1 MATTLTQPKVRR
13 NETANYY
20 IPNVNLDEVIGKLK
34 RREKDVGRYHEI
46 MQMKDSPEKREFQRK
61 FDAFYRVRRN
71 EMWRAEY
78 FRLMQNFMKRSEPS
92 FGEIL
97 LRLQQ
102 STGQIEASFA
112 SKMLAT
118 INADMPI
125 WDKNVLA
132 ALRLRLTG
140 KTLELKMSNA
150 VVLYDNICQWY
161 KTFLQTAHAEEMIRR
176 FDQAFPTYSA
186 FSATKKID
194 FILWANEQK

>member
-1 MATTLTQPKVRR
+1 MARLHNNLTY
-13 NETANYY
+13 NAENIY
-20 IPNVNLDEVIGKLK
+20 IPNINLDEAMEKLK

-71 EMWRAEY
+71 EMWREEY
-78 FRLMQNFMKRSEPS
+78 FRLMSIYMKRPEPS
-92 FGEIL
+92 VGEIL

-102 STGQIEASFA
+102 STGQTEASFA

-132 ALRLRLTG
+132 TLNLRLTG

-150 VVLYDNICQWY
+150 VVLYDRIFQWY
-161 KTFLQTAHAEEMIRR
+161 KTFLQTSHAEKMIRR
-176 FDQAFPTYSA
+176 FDQEFPAYRA

-194 FILWANEQK
+194 FVLWANGQK

>member
-1 MATTLTQPKVRR
+1 MARLQKNLAYNADNT
-13 NETANYY
+13 Y
-20 IPNVNLDEVIGKLK
+20 IPNVNLDEAMEKLK
-34 RREKDVGRYHEI
+34 RRGKDVGRYYEI
-46 MQMKDSPEKREFQRK
+46 MLMADTPEKREFQRK
-61 FDAFYRVRRN
+61 YDAFYRVRRN
-71 EMWRAEY
+71 EMWRTEY
-78 FRLMQNFMKRSEPS
+78 FRLMRYFMNRAEPS

-125 WDKNVLA
+125 WDKNVLVS
-132 ALRLRLTG
+132 LKLRLTG

-150 VVLYDNICQWY
+150 VVLYDKICQWY
-161 KTFLQTAHAEEMIRR
+161 KTFLQTDHAEEMIRR
-176 FDQAFPTYSA
+176 FDQEFPAYRS

-194 FILWANEQK
+194 FVLWANEQK

>member
-1 MATTLTQPKVRR
+1 MARHRK
-13 NETANYY
+13 ETALVNNAEQYFV
-20 IPNVNLDEVIGKLK
+20 PNVNVDDAMEKLK
-34 RREKDVGRYHEI
+34 KREKDIGRYSEI
-46 MQMKDSPEKREFQRK
+46 MQLAVSPEEREFQRK
-61 FDAFYRVRRN
+61 YDAFYRVRRN

-78 FRLMQNFMKRSEPS
+78 FRLMSTYMKRLEPS

-132 ALRLRLTG
+132 ALNLRLSG

-150 VVLYDNICQWY
+150 VVLYDQICQWY
-161 KTFLQTAHAEEMIRR
+161 KTFLQTDLAEEMIRR
-176 FDQAFPTYSA
+176 FDQEFPLYRA

-194 FILWANEQK
+194 FILWANEQ

>member
-1 MATTLTQPKVRR
+1 MAILQKETTLAYDA
-13 NETANYY
+13 ENYY
-20 IPNVNLDEVIGKLK
+20 IPNVNLDKAIEKLK
-34 RREKDVGRYHEI
+34 RREKDVSRYHEI
-46 MQMKDSPEKREFQRK
+46 MQMKETPEKREFQRK
-61 FDAFYRVRRN
+61 YDAFYRVRRN
-71 EMWRAEY
+71 EMWRTEY
-78 FRLMQNFMKRSEPS
+78 FRLMQYFMNRAEPS

-132 ALRLRLTG
+132 SLKLRLTG

-150 VVLYDNICQWY
+150 VILYDKICQWY
-161 KTFLQTAHAEEMIRR
+161 KTFLQTDHAEEIIRR
-176 FDQAFPTYSA
+176 FDMEFPAYRS

-194 FILWANEQK
+194 FVLWANEQK

>member
-13 NETANYY
+13 NETENYY

-132 ALRLRLTG
+132 ALKLRLTG

-150 VVLYDNICQWY
+150 VVLYDKICQWY
-161 KTFLQTAHAEEMIRR
+161 KTFLQTDHAEEMILR
-176 FDQAFPTYSA
+176 FDQAFPAYRN